1 MNRLWPM
8 FFSGVLLVAG
18 LNLYA
23 VVRDAE
29 LVPIDEVG
37 QHVQSIIRVEG
48 ELVSW
53 VADPYDDGSDLKK
66 LVLRTPGT
74 SDVVTVQWRETK
86 DEMPPIGSIIQATGD
101 MSANRGSFYMQS
113 SGFGAVE
120 VVRIV

>member
-1 MNRLWPM
+1 M
-8 FFSGVLLVAG
+8 FFAGVLLVAG

-23 VVRDAE
+23 VVREAE

-66 LVLRTPGT
+66 LVLL
-74 SDVVTVQWRETK
+74 SL
-86 DEMPPIGSIIQATGD
+86 IHI
-101 MSANRGSFYMQS
+101 
-113 SGFGAVE
+113 
-120 VVRIV
+120 